1 MQNNISSLG
10 ENWLQTFS
18 EFRINPDLFFDKRK
32 LTREAFCLDILKVS
46 ITLNIGIELCVIC
59 LFNFIYPVC
68 CILLKCEYVKT
79 FYFLPELVIKSFNL

>member
-18 EFRINPDLFFDKRK
+18 EFRINPDCFFDKRK

-46 ITLNIGIELCVIC
+46 IYFKLWDIVCCDL
-59 LFNFIYPVC
+59 FIYSD
-68 CILLKCEYVKT
+68 LLWCEY
-79 FYFLPELVIKSFNL
+79 EKSFILYQR

>member
-32 LTREAFCLDILKVS
+32 LTREAFCFDILKVLFV
-46 ITLNIGIELCVIC
+46 LNTGI
-59 LFNFIYPVC
+59 
-68 CILLKCEYVKT
+68 
-79 FYFLPELVIKSFNL
+79 